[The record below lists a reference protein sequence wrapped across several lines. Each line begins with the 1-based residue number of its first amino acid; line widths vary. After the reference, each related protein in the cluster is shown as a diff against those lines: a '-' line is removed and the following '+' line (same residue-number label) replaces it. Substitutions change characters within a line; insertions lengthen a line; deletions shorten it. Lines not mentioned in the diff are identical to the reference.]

1 METEAR
7 EMAAQMRTS
16 NFYRSGT
23 GKMNPETN
31 ILLHQR
37 KTASREI
44 PTLEVNGTVITDP
57 EEIVRVMQD
66 WYENTSTPQNPCS
79 NL

>member
-7 EMAAQMRTS
+7 EKAAQMRTS

-37 KTASREI
+37 KTRKQ
-44 PTLEVNGTVITDP
+44 G
-57 EEIVRVMQD
+57 
-66 WYENTSTPQNPCS
+66 NPHPRGKWNS
-79 NL
+79 HN